1 MTQLF
6 ETQDQILTTSKF
18 SDAYGE
24 LSVNKAVIDLHLKT
38 PLSLPRNAQLFPE
51 NREMVGG
58 FIFKALAKSGLMLV
72 SEEFKYQRVT
82 VDPEVCCVCVS
93 PIPFAPKR
101 ISIKESPR
109 DSKVNKNSMILENDK
124 YLKNEPNQTLYLF
137 RNIL

>member
-6 ETQDQILTTSKF
+6 ETQDRILTTSKF

-82 VDPEVCCVCVS
+82 VDPEVCCVCLCS
-93 PIPFAPKR
+93 YTF
-101 ISIKESPR
+101 KEEYTRSL
-109 DSKVNKNSMILENDK
+109 I
-124 YLKNEPNQTLYLF
+124 
-137 RNIL
+137 

>member
-18 SDAYGE
+18 SNDTYGE

-82 VDPEVCCVCVS
+82 VDPEVCCVYT
-93 PIPFAPKR
+93 F
-101 ISIKESPR
+101 KEEYTRSL
-109 DSKVNKNSMILENDK
+109 I
-124 YLKNEPNQTLYLF
+124 
-137 RNIL
+137 

>member
-18 SDAYGE
+18 SNDSTYGE

-82 VDPEVCCVCVS
+82 VDPEVCCVCM
-93 PIPFAPKR
+93 FTL
-101 ISIKESPR
+101 KEEHTR
-109 DSKVNKNSMILENDK
+109 CLI
-124 YLKNEPNQTLYLF
+124 
-137 RNIL
+137 

>member
-18 SDAYGE
+18 SNDTYGE

-82 VDPEVCCVCVS
+82 VDPEVCCVYT
-93 PIPFAPKR
+93 F
-101 ISIKESPR
+101 KEEYIY
-109 DSKVNKNSMILENDK
+109 KVFDIDKMELSYGDVFHILEISK
-124 YLKNEPNQTLYLF
+124 ALWKTYVFIIF
-137 RNIL
+137 R

>member
-18 SDAYGE
+18 SSDAAASYGE

-38 PLSLPRNAQLFPE
+38 PLSLPRNGQLFPE

-58 FIFKALAKSGLMLV
+58 FIFKDLAKSGLMLI

-82 VDPEVCCVCVS
+82 IDPEVCCV
-93 PIPFAPKR
+93 
-101 ISIKESPR
+101 
-109 DSKVNKNSMILENDK
+109 
-124 YLKNEPNQTLYLF
+124 
-137 RNIL
+137 